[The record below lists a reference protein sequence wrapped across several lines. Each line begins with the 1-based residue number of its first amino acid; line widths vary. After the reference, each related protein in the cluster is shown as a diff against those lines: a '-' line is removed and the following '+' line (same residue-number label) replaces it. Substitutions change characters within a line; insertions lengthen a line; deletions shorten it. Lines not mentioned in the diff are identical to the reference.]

1 MKKITTIL
9 LSAVLCVGVCGA
21 FAGCDGSD
29 ALLDELTA
37 SVQSFDPQIMELDA
51 EVHVEQANAAKGTVG
66 LQMTVDMSRESP
78 AADLLA
84 DIDLGGQDGYLI
96 GFVRGRALYTGNGE
110 WPSSGAHDL
119 PSVTALYREAEGPVL
134 EVSSVSDIGG
144 DIGLPEISE
153 ELSSLPFAAKV
164 ANNLPRLLGAAA
176 QEKEDGYVI
185 EYDLVKGLESVIGGV
200 AGVLDKITVNSTL
213 NDIVLKGYIDE
224 VLRTLFR
231 GVKASEFFEAMG
243 FTTAMPPDS
252 LPEAG
257 DKDMYDYIKELFSSK
272 DFYNTLYES
281 ADGALP
287 KGKTLGKLTLGE
299 LVKSVGGSEEEF
311 NEALDSIKAPFAQ
324 LKENVIGGLLALL
337 TNGSASGKLDT
348 AKVTLSFDQ
357 NKALKG
363 MDITLS
369 GLEITTILPMA
380 SFPQTMTVKADGTMN
395 MTFPAQASL
404 VSLSGMRY
412 YSDENQK
419 GVFALGTTESEEYEW
434 YMDLGRDG
442 SYEDHQF
449 DMTIETFVTVESD
462 SVIYY
467 LRGEED
473 GIDLEFTIPME
484 DIEIQ
489 LHQDRDYI
497 ISTQLRA
504 AHEGQEY
511 TMTLWFQFSEYVD
524 DFMLSIQY
532 QARFDNAPLDGNS
545 YGDGLMPEIFLPF
558 ARVVKTI
565 A

>member
-21 FAGCDGSD
+21 FAGCGGDD
-29 ALLDELTA
+29 KLYDELTA
-37 SVQSFDPQIMELDA
+37 NAQSVDPQFMELGA
-51 EVHVEQANAAKGTVG
+51 ELHVERVGVTKGTVG
-66 LQMTVDMSRESP
+66 LQMTVDMTGESP

-84 DIDLGGQDGYLI
+84 DVDLDGQDSYLI
-96 GFVRGRALYTGNGE
+96 GFVRGTMVYTGNGE

-119 PSVTALYREAEGPVL
+119 TSLTALYREADGPVL
-134 EVSSVSDIGG
+134 EGSGLGAISGSIGV
-144 DIGLPEISE
+144 PEISE
-153 ELSSLPFAAKV
+153 ELSSLPFVTKV
-164 ANNLPRLLGAAA
+164 ANNLPRLLGATA

-185 EYDLVKGLESVIGGV
+185 EYDLVKGLESVMGGI
-200 AGVLDKITVNSTL
+200 AGALDKITVNSTL

-231 GVKASEFFEAMG
+231 GVKASEFFEAMD
-243 FTTAMPPDS
+243 FTTAVPPDS

-257 DKDMYDYIKELFSSK
+257 NKDVYDYIKELFSSK
-272 DFYNTLYES
+272 DFYNSLYES
-281 ADGALP
+281 SNGALP
-287 KGKTLGKLTLGE
+287 KGKTFGKLTLGE
-299 LVKSVGGSEEEF
+299 IGGANGRSEEEIT
-311 NEALDSIKAPFAQ
+311 EALDSIKAPFAQ

-348 AKVTLSFDQ
+348 AKVSLSFDQ

-363 MDITLS
+363 MDVEVS
-369 GLEITTILPMA
+369 GLELTMAQPMA
-380 SFPQTMTVKADGTMN
+380 SFPQTMTVKADGTMR

-419 GVFALGTTESEEYEW
+419 GVFALGTTEPAEYEW

-442 SYEDHQF
+442 NYEDHQF

-489 LHQDRDYI
+489 LHQNRDYI